1 MLAFLQAY
9 GTWIFFG
16 IALLFMLR
24 MHSGGGH
31 QHGSGGGQ
39 QLGSNGGCGMG
50 HEHSAGHNNDSLREA
65 GSGLINE
72 PDPGQPPASA
82 VGAGLHSNH

>member
-39 QLGSNGGCGMG
+39 HHGPGGGCGMS
-50 HEHSAGHNNDSLREA
+50 HEQSNGENTGSLREA
-65 GSGLINE
+65 GSGLTNE
-72 PDPGQPPASA
+72 PASRQPSASA
-82 VGAGLHSNH
+82 LGSGVHSHH